1 MGLGEKGQGSRV
13 FHPRSPADWF
23 SGARSSVS
31 LVLVF
36 SCLFLSAIFYRK
48 KSGTCSKT
56 CPRNCR
62 HQKVPESPAECRN
75 LRDHVDVSHPRI
87 VLEGRTVSHPVTHSY
102 SSSSFAWEDRKY
114 RT

>member
-36 SCLFLSAIFYRK
+36 SCLFLSAIFTAK
-48 KSGTCSKT
+48 KAEHAVKRVPEIAATKKCQKARLSAETSGTM
-56 CPRNCR
+56 
-62 HQKVPESPAECRN
+62 
-75 LRDHVDVSHPRI
+75 
-87 VLEGRTVSHPVTHSY
+87 
-102 SSSSFAWEDRKY
+102 
-114 RT
+114 